1 LADPATLSYDLV
13 FMGNASIDEV
23 YPFGG
28 PVQPLFGGGVML
40 CAMAAAWSGKRIA
53 VVTRIAEC
61 DAHRL
66 EPLRKAGIDVHVI
79 FTPETTRHRAFHL
92 SEDVDQRQIVLLASA
107 GPFSIE
113 ELPSMRPTFLHL
125 AGLTDQEFSLGFMK
139 DVKER
144 GFSFSVDMQGLVRQA
159 DRRTGEVSH
168 GDVLEKEE
176 IAGLAD
182 KIKLDAVEAT
192 FLVGTDDLERAA
204 VRIEEWGCGEVM
216 VTRSDGVL
224 VRQGGRTYFEPFS
237 NRSLVGRTGRGDTT
251 FGCYLAR
258 RLDHEV
264 ADSLKFAAA
273 AASIKL
279 ESPGPFEGT
288 VEQVL
293 ARMEG
298 SLG

>member
-1 LADPATLSYDLV
+1 LVDPVTLSYDLV
-13 FMGNASIDEV
+13 FMGNASIDEIH
-23 YPFGG
+23 PFEG
-28 PVQPLFGGGVML
+28 PVQTLFGGGVMF
-40 CAMAAAWSGKRIA
+40 CAMAAAWSGRRIA

-66 EPLRKAGIDVHVI
+66 DPLRRAGIDVHAI
-79 FTPETTRHRAFHL
+79 FTPETTRHRAFHP
-92 SEDVDQRQIVLLASA
+92 SEDVDQRQFVLEASA
-107 GPFSIE
+107 GAFCAE

-139 DVKER
+139 DVKEM
-144 GFSFSVDMQGLVRQA
+144 GFAFSVDMQGLVRQV
-159 DRRTGEVSH
+159 DPHTGKVSY
-168 GDVLEKEE
+168 GDVPGKEQ
-176 IAGLAD
+176 IADLAD

-192 FLVGTDDLERAA
+192 FLVGTGDLEQAA

-224 VRQGGRTYFEPFS
+224 VRQGGKTYFEPFS
-237 NRSLVGRTGRGDTT
+237 NRSLVGRTGRGDTAL
-251 FGCYLAR
+251 GSYLAR

-273 AASIKL
+273 ATSIKL
-279 ESPGPFEGT
+279 ESPGPFRGT

-293 ARMEG
+293 ARVNG
-298 SLG
+298 RQG